1 MIAVGFVATGLHAAS
16 LGLAAALAAACVAM
30 TLVALAFNRVV
41 LRPLVGRPL
50 IAMIMVTIGFG
61 ALLRGAS
68 TLTMGGFPRRMTLP
82 LPAEPLALGGVVV
95 ATEKLVAAIVAA
107 VVIVVVTAG
116 FRWSRTGVALRAIAD
131 DPQTAMSMG
140 IDLDRHVALAWA
152 TAGVIAVIGGT
163 LWTVVVGGGLG
174 LVLVGLKVF
183 PIVVIGGL
191 DSIEGTI
198 VGAVLIGIV
207 ESLSAGY
214 LDPVLGTGFS
224 SIAPYLLLLGM
235 LLARPYG
242 LFGRADV
249 VRV

>member
-1 MIAVGFVATGLHAAS
+1 MLAVGLVATGLHAAA
-16 LGLAAALAAACVAM
+16 LNLAGALVAACIAI

-61 ALLRGAS
+61 ALLRGVT

-82 LPAEPLALGGVVV
+82 LPAEPLAIGDVVLP
-95 ATEKLVAAIVAA
+95 TEKLVAALVAA
-107 VVIVVVTAG
+107 VVIVIATAG

-140 IDLDRHVALAWA
+140 IDLGRKVALAWA
-152 TAGVIAVIGGT
+152 GAGVIAVMGGT

-191 DSIEGTI
+191 DCLEGTI
-198 VGAVLIGIV
+198 VAAMLIGIV
-207 ESLSAGY
+207 ESVSAGY

-224 SIAPYLLLLGM
+224 TVAPYLLLLAM